1 MWYST
6 FVVVIRSKI
15 KLCSGSCHLIT
26 EQQVPEH
33 NLIFDL
39 ITTTVPN
46 KVTSELVAEGRH
58 KPSET
63 NITRTTSVSITYIL
77 MSCTTYCSVYD
88 VFILEGDEYTDD
100 T

>member
-1 MWYST
+1 MEL
-6 FVVVIRSKI
+6 I
-15 KLCSGSCHLIT
+15 KVCTKGRLMNCWESMYIQEYHRKGHLIT

-46 KVTSELVAEGRH
+46 KVTSEVVAEGRH

-63 NITRTTSVSITYIL
+63 NIT
-77 MSCTTYCSVYD
+77 
-88 VFILEGDEYTDD
+88 
-100 T
+100 